1 MIQDKK
7 QIHLIIS
14 LNHELTNKV
23 ANSVINSYNTPKFHM
38 PQADLIKEIGLDM
51 SHFGVI
57 LTRMFYDRSVK
68 PNFFKENKA
77 PKFETFLKTIC
88 EKNQNEKLFFLRSC
102 FLEKNEKNDLIAIKR
117 ILNEDLKYDIK
128 FTIILDDLINLLN
141 TRFLSRMYQ
150 IPSNFRFSQIQSF
163 YKHMFSNEIKKSIQS
178 MINIIDT
185 FGEENIKFT
194 YLDQIAKTENATADV
209 LKQIGLSESKITKR
223 EDAEINPIFIKYLN
237 CCALENQLNM
247 NNEITQL
254 QQVCK
259 KYKLEKKSQLN
270 DLSLDNMIEIEN
282 FYQKI
287 ESISKVKNVEKIS
300 TIKDNQCSLKTF
312 TKYKIGKSNYIKS
325 HLL

>member
-14 LNHELTNKV
+14 LNHELTHKV
-23 ANSVINSYNTPKFHM
+23 ASSVINSYNTSKFHM

-57 LTRMFYDRSVK
+57 LTRMFYERSVK
-68 PNFFKENKA
+68 RNFFRENKA
-77 PKFETFLKTIC
+77 PKFETFLKIIC

-102 FLEKNEKNDLIAIKR
+102 FLEKNKKNDLITIKR
-117 ILNEDLKYDIK
+117 IFNEDLGYDIK

-141 TRFLSRMYQ
+141 TRFLSRLYQ

-163 YKHMFSNEIKKSIQS
+163 YRHMFANEIKKSIEC
-178 MINIIDT
+178 MANIVDI
-185 FGEENIKFT
+185 FGEENIKFI
-194 YLDQIAKTENATADV
+194 YLDQVTKTENIAFDAI
-209 LKQIGLSESKITKR
+209 KQIGLSESKIVER
-223 EDAEINPIFIKYLN
+223 NESEINPIFIKYLN
-237 CCALENQLNM
+237 CCVSENQLNIHK
-247 NNEITQL
+247 EIHQL

-270 DLSLDNMIEIEN
+270 DLSLDIMIEIEN

-300 TIKDNQCSLKTF
+300 IIKDNQCSLKTF
-312 TKYKIGKSNYIKS
+312 AKYKIGKSNYIKS
-325 HLL
+325 DLL